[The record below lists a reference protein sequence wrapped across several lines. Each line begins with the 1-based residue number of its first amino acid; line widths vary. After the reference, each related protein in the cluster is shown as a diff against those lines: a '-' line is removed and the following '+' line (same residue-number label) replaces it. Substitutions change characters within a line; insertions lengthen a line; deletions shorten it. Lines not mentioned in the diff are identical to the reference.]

1 MDLLKIIF
9 ALKQE
14 RDLIED
20 VIAQFERLAAGRKRR
35 GRLPKRLK
43 EAESQEFGKSK
54 ANKEGQTGVEANA
67 EKALDAPE

>member
-9 ALKQE
+9 ELKQE

-35 GRLPKRLK
+35 GRPPKWLE
-43 EAESQEFGKSK
+43 EAESQELGKNK
-54 ANKEGQTGVEANA
+54 ANKETGVEANA
-67 EKALDAPE
+67 EKAMGAPE

>member
-9 ALKQE
+9 ELKQE

-35 GRLPKRLK
+35 GRPPKWL
-43 EAESQEFGKSK
+43 EGAESQEWGKNK
-54 ANKEGQTGVEANA
+54 ANKETGIEGNA
-67 EKALDAPE
+67 EAPGAPE